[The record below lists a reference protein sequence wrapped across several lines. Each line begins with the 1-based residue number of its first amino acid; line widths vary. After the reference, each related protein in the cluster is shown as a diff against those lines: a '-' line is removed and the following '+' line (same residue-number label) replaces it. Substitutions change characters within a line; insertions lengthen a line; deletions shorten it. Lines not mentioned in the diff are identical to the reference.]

1 MKNNFKVMDLNCG
14 IGGMSKA
21 FMNAGYQV
29 VQAIDHDGVKGQ
41 IYESILKNTFLCD
54 ELKNLDPSRLP
65 DVDVI
70 TCRLNILQS
79 SMRKNGEFNSR
90 FEESNN
96 ILRFIEVKKPEV
108 FLVET
113 TVNFITICKGEISR
127 DFMNRAVNM
136 GYSLNYKGLDTND
149 YTMLPIKDSKLY
161 FIGIRN
167 DNLISKWEFPA
178 GGNPVK
184 ELDYQRFFEP
194 FADDW
199 YWKIRLHVSIDIEEN
214 NLYVRKRGEISR
226 TNAIYTQGM
235 YEMFV
240 AVNNGLRRFTHN
252 EMAQCKGLEKY
263 NYNKCSNKVKMYQ
276 YIAESTNVYVATA
289 IAKSIRQILNPEL
302 VLHENWKQLI
312 SIGEKAEDE
321 SNGLEYEAEEVNETV
336 ELPYKPEDIRI
347 DQKVI
352 SLFQIYRWIDQ
363 DILDLRPD
371 FQRNF
376 VWDIERKSLL
386 IESLMLKIPI
396 PAFYFDENEEGLKTV
411 IDGMQRLSTVYDFLK
426 DNFELKGLQYLVDCN
441 GLKYSELEKKY
452 RMRIEDTQL
461 AVNILDAKCPSMV
474 KFDVFR
480 RINTGGVALNPQEV
494 RNIMANPKTRKLLL
508 DMVVSEEFVKG
519 TRNRVND
526 MRMGA
531 QELCLRFL
539 TYYQLYDSKLG
550 GFTDFKEMTQLLDN
564 MILKI
569 NRMNS
574 EELDNALL
582 LFKKSMKLCTILFG
596 VYAFSKPN
604 TGSIINRALFTSWSI
619 VLVKKKYSEERLY
632 EKKVDAI
639 RLFREKVSSNA
650 EYFNAISSSTSS
662 RKNMTIQFRY
672 AEEILEELD
681 V

>member
-1 MKNNFKVMDLNCG
+1 MG
-14 IGGMSKA
+14 
-21 FMNAGYQV
+21 
-29 VQAIDHDGVKGQ
+29 
-41 IYESILKNTFLCD
+41 
-54 ELKNLDPSRLP
+54 NLDPSRLP

-79 SMRKNGEFNSR
+79 SMRRNGEFNSR
-90 FEESNN
+90 FEETNN
-96 ILRFIEVKKPEV
+96 ILRFIEVKKPKV
-108 FLVET
+108 FLMET
-113 TVNFITICKGEISR
+113 TVNFIGICKGEIYR
-127 DFMNRAVNM
+127 DFIECAINM
-136 GYSLNYKGLDTND
+136 GYYLSFQKIDTND
-149 YTMLPIKDSKLY
+149 FTMLPIKDSKLY
-161 FIGIRN
+161 FIGVRN
-167 DNLISKWEFPA
+167 ESSINKWEFPA
-178 GGNPVK
+178 GGNLVK
-184 ELDYQRFFEP
+184 ELNYQRFFEP
-194 FADDW
+194 FTDDW
-199 YWKIRLHVSIDIEEN
+199 YRKIRLHESLGIEKN
-214 NLYVRKRGEISR
+214 NLYVRKRGKISG
-226 TNAIYTQGM
+226 TDAIYTQGM

-240 AVNNGLRRFTHN
+240 AGNNGLRRFTHN

-263 NYNKCSNKVKMYQ
+263 NYNKCSNKQKMYQ
-276 YIAESTNVYVATA
+276 YIAESTNVYVVTA
-289 IAKSIRQILNPEL
+289 IAKSIKQILNPEL
-302 VLHENWKQLI
+302 VFYENWKQLI
-312 SIGEKAEDE
+312 SVGEKAEDE
-321 SNGLEYEAEEVNETV
+321 LIGLEYEDDEANETV

-426 DNFELKGLQYLVDCN
+426 DNFALKGLQYLVDCN

-494 RNIMANPKTRKLLL
+494 RNIMATPRTRKLLS
-508 DMVVSEEFVKG
+508 DMAVCEEFVKG

-539 TYYQLYDSKLG
+539 AYYQLYDSKLE
-550 GFTDFKEMTQLLDN
+550 GFTDFKEMTQLLDA
-564 MILKI
+564 MILTI
-569 NRMNS
+569 NRMGS
-574 EELDNALL
+574 EELNNALL

-596 VYAFSKPN
+596 AEAFSKPN

-619 VLVKKKYSEERLY
+619 VLVNKQYSEERLN
-632 EKKVDAI
+632 EKKADAI
-639 RLFREKVSSNA
+639 RLFREKISSDA

-672 AEEILEELD
+672 AERILEELN